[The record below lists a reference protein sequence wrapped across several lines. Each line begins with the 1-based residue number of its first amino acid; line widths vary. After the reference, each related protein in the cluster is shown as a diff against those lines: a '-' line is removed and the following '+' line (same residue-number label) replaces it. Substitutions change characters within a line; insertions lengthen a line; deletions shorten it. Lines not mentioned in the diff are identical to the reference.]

1 MILSHDQDI
10 SIVETGIMENN
21 YRFFA
26 LARVLCPFC
35 KGWKKFIFGDFASPI
50 IIENKVV
57 AALRTTDC
65 CCCLISLSYQPG
77 QCLVYAWYH
86 TS

>member
-10 SIVETGIMENN
+10 SVVHTGIMENN

-26 LARVLCPFC
+26 LARVLSPSC
-35 KGWKKFIFGDFASPI
+35 KGWVKFICGDFVSPV

-57 AALRTTDC
+57 AALRIADC
-65 CCCLISLSYQPG
+65 CCCLIRLSYQPG
-77 QCLVYAWYH
+77 QCLVYAWCH
-86 TS
+86 TC